1 LSITCRPLSVSVSA
15 RSWKKT
21 SGAGPEA
28 GHWLIMKV
36 VFAGTPDFAA
46 QHLLALL
53 SSEHEV
59 LAVYTQPDRPAGRGK
74 KLQASPVKQLAENSG
89 IPVMQPP
96 SLKDSEEQEKLA
108 GLQADVLVVVAYGL
122 ILPQDILDTP
132 AHGCLNVHASLLPRW
147 RGAAPIQRAIEAGD
161 SETGITIM
169 QMDAGL
175 DTGAMLAT
183 ASCRIRPDTNA
194 AGLHDELA
202 HIGPPLLLQV
212 LAKLPQYQARS
223 TTQDNALATYADKIT
238 KAEAE
243 MDWSRDATALDRAVR
258 AFNPFPVCFS
268 TLGGERVKLWQAV
281 PAGKAP
287 LDAPAGTILRTDRD
301 GILVNC
307 GQGQLSIQRLQLPG
321 GKPLA
326 AAQILNARSELFA
339 PGARFDAIDSG
350 DH

>member
-1 LSITCRPLSVSVSA
+1 
-15 RSWKKT
+15 
-21 SGAGPEA
+21 
-28 GHWLIMKV
+28 MKV

-59 LAVYTQPDRPAGRGK
+59 LAVYTQPDRPAGRGNR
-74 KLQASPVKQLAENSG
+74 LRASPVKQLAENSG

-96 SLKDSEEQEKLA
+96 SLKASEQQEKLA
-108 GLQADVLVVVAYGL
+108 GLEADVLVVVAYGL
-122 ILPQDILDTP
+122 LLPQDILDTP
-132 AHGCLNVHASLLPRW
+132 AYGCLNVHASLLPRW

-161 SETGITIM
+161 TETGITIM

-183 ASCRIRPDTNA
+183 ASCGIQADTTA
-194 AGLHDELA
+194 ATLHDELA
-202 HIGPPLLLQV
+202 EIGPPLLLQV
-212 LAKLPQYQARS
+212 LASLADHQARG
-223 TTQDNALATYADKIT
+223 TEQDEALATYAKKIT

-243 MDWSRDATALDRAVR
+243 VDWSRDAAALDRAVR

-287 LDAPAGTILRTDRD
+287 LDAPAGTILRADRD

-307 GQGQLSIQRLQLPG
+307 GQGQLSIERLQLPG
-321 GKPLA
+321 GKPLT
-326 AAQILNARSELFA
+326 AAQILNARSELFT
-339 PGARFDAIDSG
+339 PGARFDAMDTG
-350 DH
+350 EN